1 MKDWNGHKKLAQ
13 KEARENGMK
22 GREKM
27 DREEL
32 MRELEDM
39 FRDEPDNNKLNAV
52 LDLADAYAE
61 HEYEKRK
68 SLKSTVGKRCV
79 CCGRRECRRTS
90 GEGVHFYFREVRG

>member
-1 MKDWNGHKKLAQ
+1 
-13 KEARENGMK
+13 
-22 GREKM
+22 M

-68 SLKSTVGKRCV
+68 KSEKVQWGCHVYQLTF
-79 CCGRRECRRTS
+79 S
-90 GEGVHFYFREVRG
+90 FPDD